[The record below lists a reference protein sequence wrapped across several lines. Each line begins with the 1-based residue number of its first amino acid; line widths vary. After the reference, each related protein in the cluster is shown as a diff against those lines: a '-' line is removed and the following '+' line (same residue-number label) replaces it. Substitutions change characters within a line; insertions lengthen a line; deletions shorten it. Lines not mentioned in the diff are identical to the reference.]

1 MIVFFMLSLVYSLMA
16 AFSDY
21 FEIERVMYYE
31 QMERLAAFTTKSKQL
46 YKEATSFWKLSK
58 LMCHLTVCLLIVAA
72 VSYDLKWWAFI
83 VFGVTYYC
91 LFEPF
96 LNGLRGKPLIYLS
109 AESSKLDKLRLK
121 YLGKYAKYI
130 DFAVKVLLFV
140 TLIIL
145 IFVYEI

>member
-1 MIVFFMLSLVYSLMA
+1 MA

-21 FEIERVMYYE
+21 FEIERVMFYE
-31 QMERLAAFTTKSKQL
+31 QMERLAAFTTKPKQL
-46 YKEATSFWKLSK
+46 YKESTSNWKLSK
-58 LMCHLTVCLLIVAA
+58 LIGHLTVCLLLVA
-72 VSYDLKWWAFI
+72 VSVYDLKWWAFI

-96 LNGLRGKPLIYLS
+96 LNGLRDKPLIYLS

-145 IFVYEI
+145 IFFYEI